1 MRPIYKTSNHPA
13 VITDRDSII
22 ALSGLLR
29 REWLEKPVSAAL
41 EGVMEERRL
50 YQRQEGD
57 ILLPVTDSRG
67 GLFVSMAAPILAEG
81 DVMGCL
87 LFADTDGDQI
97 LGETEYAL
105 LQTISGFLGR
115 HMET

>member
-1 MRPIYKTSNHPA
+1 
-13 VITDRDSII
+13 
-22 ALSGLLR
+22 
-29 REWLEKPVSAAL
+29 
-41 EGVMEERRL
+41 MEERRL

>member
-1 MRPIYKTSNHPA
+1 
-13 VITDRDSII
+13 
-22 ALSGLLR
+22 
-29 REWLEKPVSAAL
+29 
-41 EGVMEERRL
+41 
-50 YQRQEGD
+50 
-57 ILLPVTDSRG
+57 
-67 GLFVSMAAPILAEG
+67 
-81 DVMGCL
+81 MGCL